1 MGKNGYFITL
11 DDKYKS
17 FNEWLE
23 EHDTKVRADALNIDM
38 EKPMH
43 FTDEQ
48 KAWVKNYIIINA
60 KRQRKDAI
68 DEFANMFIEEGKKIK
83 YLRHLWIESTCKKI
97 AEQLKEQ

>member
-1 MGKNGYFITL
+1 MGKNSYFIAL

-23 EHDTKVRADALNIDM
+23 EHDAKVRADALNIDM

-60 KRQRKDAI
+60 KRQRADAI
-68 DEFANMFIEEGKKIK
+68 NECIEMLKGIDKQVANLVKEFFD
-83 YLRHLWIESTCKKI
+83 
-97 AEQLKEQ
+97 LKEQ